1 MSAARRPFLLSALGA
16 GLGLAG
22 SALLAT
28 GACVPPELISEVGAT
43 STEGGTA
50 GSTSAGGAG
59 AGGSGAGSTTGG
71 AGSGG
76 ATSTTGTTGTGA
88 AGSGGGTTTTS
99 TTTTSTGDPLLA
111 CLAACPM
118 NVGMCNAAGVCVIT
132 CNGSLACPTT
142 VTCPAGIPCEVQCGG
157 MQSCA
162 AGVACGAASACT
174 VACTGDHACTGT
186 VQKPT
191 AVSCPGGGCD
201 VLCTGK
207 DSAEL
212 ALDCNAGPCTLEC
225 SMGLR
230 ACETVNCD
238 GDCTI
243 ACAAQ
248 RLPLPQ
254 LHRRAVQRRVQRD
267 AELRS
272 AQLRRRLR
280 VRCEMRRPGQ
290 ELLLRSGVPEGH
302 GGPRPVQPQAWLYER
317 RRRVRRVQSVT
328 ARGAAPRRAM
338 PLEARSAQNDAWNT
352 GTRTSVP
359 CPTP

>member
-59 AGGSGAGSTTGG
+59 SGGSGAGSTTGG

-207 DSAEL
+207 DSCPEL
-212 ALDCNAGPCTLEC
+212 ALDCNAGPCSLEC
-225 SMGLR
+225 AMGLR

-243 ACAAQ
+243 AC
-248 RLPLPQ
+248 
-254 LHRRAVQRRVQRD
+254 
-267 AELRS
+267 S
-272 AQLRRRLR
+272 AQESCHYLN
-280 VRCEMRRPGQ
+280 CT
-290 ELLLRSGVPEGH
+290 
-302 GGPRPVQPQAWLYER
+302 GGPCNVECSGTQSCDQLNCAAACACDVKCVDPGKSCYFDPVCPKD
-317 RRRVRRVQSVT
+317 T
-328 ARGAAPRRAM
+328 AVPGPCNLK
-338 PLEARSAQNDAWNT
+338 PGCTSAVAGCDAC
-352 GTRTSVP
+352 SP
-359 CPTP
+359 